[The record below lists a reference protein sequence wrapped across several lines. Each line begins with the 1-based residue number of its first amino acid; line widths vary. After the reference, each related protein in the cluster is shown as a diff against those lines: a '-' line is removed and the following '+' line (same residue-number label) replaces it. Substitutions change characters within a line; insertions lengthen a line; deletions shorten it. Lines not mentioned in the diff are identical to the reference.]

1 MPGLPIFEVTNM
13 AESKKQTNRA
23 SRKAENSGAQ
33 PKGRRHMPSMYIA
46 AAIAIIIIAAAAYI
60 GYSMLGSSS
69 VPFSFFK
76 SGFQSAPRVSFTVT
90 YSNLTQ
96 YSAENPCFT
105 SIIQI
110 LAHSRKAST
119 IDFFLVDQQ
128 NATCTYPKTGLGGN
142 LSIGTSSSSY
152 CLGIADSE
160 PGIFLNYSS
169 YNYTTITA
177 SRMFVYGNSNYMAQC
192 PIAVELS

>member
-1 MPGLPIFEVTNM
+1 M
-13 AESKKQTNRA
+13 ADSKKQVTHA
-23 SRKAENSGAQ
+23 SSRQAKGDAQ
-33 PKGRRHMPSMYIA
+33 PKQKKGIPATYA
-46 AAIAIIIIAAAAYI
+46 AVAVVIIIVIAVAAYL
-60 GYSMLGSSS
+60 GYGILGSS
-69 VPFSFFK
+69 VPFPLFK
-76 SGFQSAPRVSFTVT
+76 SGFQSAPRVSLTVT
-90 YSNLTQ
+90 YSNLSQ

-105 SIIQI
+105 SIIQV

-142 LSIGTSSSSY
+142 ISIGTSSSSY
-152 CLGIADSE
+152 CLGIAGSE

-177 SRMFVYGNSNYMAQC
+177 SHMFVYGNGNYMAQC
-192 PIAVELS
+192 PIAVELN